1 MGLCENILE
10 LSLEWNLE
18 ISSNIEKFL
27 LFVEVPNITWP
38 LVVFTLCSLS
48 PSICVKMGS
57 FPLLLGHNNFF
68 FLIMIHKSDDLN
80 DISLGDWLSYAS
92 NLLPRSHTSFL
103 LGVPIFC
110 SNAEWAPSLLQSH
123 LYSADFFSSQ
133 LMLDISV
140 RYWCCSLKYIN
151 TFYSSGRLDYYLET
165 AVIPAGG
172 VSDKDCNFPFCSSK
186 CNEQSVFLG

>member
-18 ISSNIEKFL
+18 VSSNIEKFL

-92 NLLPRSHTSFL
+92 NLLPRSHTSHTSFL

-123 LYSADFFSSQ
+123 LYSADFF
-133 LMLDISV
+133 ISV
-140 RYWCCSLKYIN
+140 DAWCFSQILVLFPEIYQYILQFWQAWLLPRDCSHPSWRCLW
-151 TFYSSGRLDYYLET
+151 
-165 AVIPAGG
+165 
-172 VSDKDCNFPFCSSK
+172 
-186 CNEQSVFLG
+186 